1 MNKPEKV
8 KPVYLKDYERQRLLE
23 KGELAGLSDDE
34 EEEDEKRR
42 ILAYND
48 EQKQLKSR
56 LVFRGKGVMNE
67 FVWCVH
73 IALIKL

>member
-8 KPVYLKDYERQRLLE
+8 KPVYLKDYERLRLLE

-34 EEEDEKRR
+34 EEDEKRG

-56 LVFRGKGVMNE
+56 LVIRGEGVINE